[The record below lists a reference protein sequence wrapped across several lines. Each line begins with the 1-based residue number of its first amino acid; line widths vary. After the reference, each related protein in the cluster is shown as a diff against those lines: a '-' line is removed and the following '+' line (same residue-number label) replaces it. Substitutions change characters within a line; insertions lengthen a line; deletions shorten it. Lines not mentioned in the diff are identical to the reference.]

1 MGEHLHLYHT
11 IKLVN
16 RSLSTFPEIEQIK
29 HDFRKGV
36 LSCARVIVW
45 LMCVTSTTGQFPK

>member
-16 RSLSTFPEIEQIK
+16 RSLSTFPEKEQIK
-29 HDFRKGV
+29 HDLENGV
-36 LSCARVIVW
+36 LSCRVIVW